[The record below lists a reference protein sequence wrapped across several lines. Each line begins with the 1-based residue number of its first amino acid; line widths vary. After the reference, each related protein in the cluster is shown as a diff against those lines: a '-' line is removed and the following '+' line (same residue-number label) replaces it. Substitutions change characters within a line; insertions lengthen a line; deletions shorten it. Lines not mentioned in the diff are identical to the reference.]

1 MGMKMTF
8 VELTYMGWKDKE
20 KKELFLEGEVI
31 KETSKQIVVKCSD
44 DGLEYTIRKANIK
57 DFKKWTITR

>member
-20 KKELFLEGEVI
+20 KKELFLEGEGGDYEIQVE
-31 KETSKQIVVKCSD
+31 K
-44 DGLEYTIRKANIK
+44 
-57 DFKKWTITR
+57 

>member
-1 MGMKMTF
+1 MKKNY
-8 VELTYMGWKDKE
+8 VELTYIGWKGKE

-44 DGLEYTIRKANIK
+44 DGLEYTIRKANIR
-57 DFKKWTITR
+57 DFKKWTVTR